1 MYILILQETTINNK
15 YDDVPLSLSVSLM
28 IRTHCIFCK
37 CTLFFV
43 NKSIALSRVL
53 TKCMSLHK
61 SCRASRDVNVNC
73 IPPYTDKNIFMR
85 GDIYATRR
93 YKFYLLAY
101 LLASEFIK
109 ISNFPI
115 NLHTHY
121 RHIVAK
127 TITLLCEFV
136 FHHLQRNLE
145 PIDTCQS

>member
-15 YDDVPLSLSVSLM
+15 YDDVSPSLSVSLM
-28 IRTHCIFCK
+28 IRMHCIFCK

-53 TKCMSLHK
+53 TKCMSFHK

-73 IPPYTDKNIFMR
+73 IPPYTYKNIFVR

-101 LLASEFIK
+101 LLASERVYQ
-109 ISNFPI
+109 NFQFFSI
-115 NLHTHY
+115 NLHIHY

-127 TITLLCEFV
+127 IITLLCKFV
-136 FHHLQRNLE
+136 FHHLQRNWSQL
-145 PIDTCQS
+145 DQ

>member
-15 YDDVPLSLSVSLM
+15 YDDVSLSLSVSIM

-53 TKCMSLHK
+53 TKCMSFHK

-73 IPPYTDKNIFMR
+73 IPPYTDKNIFVR

-93 YKFYLLAY
+93 YKFHLLAY
-101 LLASEFIK
+101 LLASELFK
-109 ISNFPI
+109 IFNFSI
-115 NLHTHY
+115 NLHIHY

-127 TITLLCEFV
+127 VITLLCEFV
-136 FHHLQRNLE
+136 FHHLQCNWSQL
-145 PIDTCQS
+145 DQ